1 MSHFLQILF
10 AGLGSG
16 AVYALVALGFSIV
29 YKAARAINFAQGEIL
44 MTAGVVAST
53 LQGRFGLPLV
63 AACVVVI
70 VGGALVGIG
79 TDLIAVRVLGRPD
92 HLTIT
97 LGTVGVAIAL
107 KSIVLLR
114 THGIS
119 YSLPAFSG
127 DKPLHVG
134 GALLSPQTIW
144 NLAIALVCVTALTV
158 FFARTRRGVS
168 LRASAADRDTAAA
181 FGVSVTRATTWA
193 FGLAGALAATA
204 GVAIT
209 PVTLMS
215 FDQGTEVG
223 LIGFAAAMLGGLGSM
238 PGAVVGGLV
247 VGVAENL
254 VGGYWTGTY
263 ASATGF
269 VILLVVLFLRPGG
282 LFKATVDE
290 RV

>member
-16 AVYALVALGFSIV
+16 AIYALVALGFSIV

-44 MTAGVVAST
+44 MTAGIVAST
-53 LQGRFGLPLV
+53 LHSHYDLPLLV
-63 AACVVVI
+63 ACVVVI
-70 VGGALVGIG
+70 AGGALVGVG
-79 TDLIAVRVLGRPD
+79 TDLIAVRLLGRPD

-107 KSIVLLR
+107 KAFVLER
-114 THGIS
+114 THGVT
-119 YSLPAFSG
+119 YTLPAFSG
-127 DKPLHVG
+127 DKPIHVA
-134 GALLSPQTIW
+134 GALLGRQTLW
-144 NLAIALVCVTALTV
+144 NLGIALVCVTALTL

-168 LRASAADRDTAAA
+168 LRASADDRDTAAA
-181 FGVSVTRATTWA
+181 FGVSFTGATTWA
-193 FGLAGALAATA
+193 FALAGGLAATA

-215 FDQGTEVG
+215 FDQGTEVS

-238 PGAVVGGLV
+238 PGAIAGGLV

-254 VGGYWTGTY
+254 VGGYWTGNY
-263 ASATGF
+263 ASITGF
-269 VILLVVLFLRPGG
+269 VILLIILFLRPGG
-282 LFKATVDE
+282 LFKATVVE